1 MLATSTLYNLKFTKQ
16 IKPTTI
22 AFKIEALNTTSISVI
37 LPVKR
42 YIKTF
47 LILSKIFLP
56 SLTVVLI
63 VLKLSSAIITDK
75 PSLLVFKT

>member
-22 AFKIEALNTTSISVI
+22 AFKI
-37 LPVKR
+37 PVKR
-42 YIKTF
+42 YINTF

-56 SLTVVLI
+56 SLTVVII

>member
-1 MLATSTLYNLKFTKQ
+1 MLYNFKFTKQ
-16 IKPTTI
+16 IEPTTI

-47 LILSKIFLP
+47 LILSKNLLP
-56 SLTVVLI
+56 SLTVVII